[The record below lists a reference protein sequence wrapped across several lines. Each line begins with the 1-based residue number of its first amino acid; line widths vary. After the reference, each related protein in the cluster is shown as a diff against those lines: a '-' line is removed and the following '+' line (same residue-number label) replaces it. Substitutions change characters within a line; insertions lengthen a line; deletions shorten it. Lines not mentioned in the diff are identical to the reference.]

1 MSRRHCDI
9 IGAMNSMNHT
19 LFPTYDAQ
27 ALTVTQAS
35 EWASRKTGRKVTPSN
50 IVYLINY
57 GRIPKVDGD
66 GALMVRVADLERY
79 YRAVAGR
86 REGAYKRRLGDNLN
100 WRLSFEQFKEAE
112 TTKHVHR
119 LHPYKGKFIP
129 QLVEYFLDS
138 HTDEFKDTACFA
150 PGDVVLDP
158 FCGSGTT
165 LIQANELG
173 MSAVGVDVSL
183 FNAMISNL
191 KLSRMD
197 LSQLSTATM
206 VVGNCIAADTEGQK
220 SRQFEKELVDELK
233 AFNTAYFPSPQ
244 FRYRARNGDV
254 DEERYGAD
262 KANEFM
268 PIYYGLLQKHGV
280 SNRIASNDGSFMGA
294 WFLSPVH
301 HEIDSAKRFIDG
313 YSDAELRDALRL
325 TLSRTM
331 RSARATTHSDLATL
345 VKPIT
350 EIYYCGK
357 HAKICKPLFSML
369 GWWRRYSKDVVK
381 RMSQFGKL
389 RTDTTQ
395 VCLTG
400 DSREIDI
407 FASLADVDKSFA
419 EFVRRRKFRGIFSS
433 PPYVGLIDYHE
444 QHAYAYEVFGLPRN
458 DGLEIGPLSAGR
470 SRKAR
475 EDYTEGIAKVLLNC
489 RKYLVDD
496 PDIFLVAND
505 KFNLYPR
512 IAEIAGL
519 AIVKEYRRPVLNR
532 AEGSKGAYAET
543 IFHMRMRENV

>member
-1 MSRRHCDI
+1 M
-9 IGAMNSMNHT
+9 
-19 LFPTYDAQ
+19 P
-27 ALTVTQAS
+27 QAS
-35 EWASRKTGRKVTPSN
+35 EWASRKTGRNVTPSN

-57 GRIPKVDGD
+57 GRIPKVDGS

-79 YRAVAGR
+79 YRAAAGR

-138 HTDEFKDTACFA
+138 HTDEFKDVACFA

-165 LIQANELG
+165 LVQANELG
-173 MSAVGVDVSL
+173 MCAVGVDVSL

-191 KLSRMD
+191 KLSRVD

-206 VVGNCIAADTEGQK
+206 VVGNRIAADTEGQK
-220 SRQFEKELVDELK
+220 SRQFEKELLDELK
-233 AFNTAYFPSPQ
+233 AFNTAHFPSPQ
-244 FRYRARNGDV
+244 FRYRVRNGEV

-268 PIYYGLLQKHGV
+268 PIYYGLLRKHSV
-280 SNRIASNDGSFMGA
+280 SNRIASEDGGFMGA
-294 WFLSPVH
+294 WFLSSVH
-301 HEIDSAKRFIDG
+301 HEIESAKRFIDG
-313 YSDAELRDALRL
+313 YSDGELRDALRL
-325 TLSRTM
+325 TLSRAM
-331 RSARATTHSDLATL
+331 RSARATTHYDLATL
-345 VKPIT
+345 VKPVT
-350 EIYYCGK
+350 ETYYCAK

-381 RMSQFGKL
+381 RMAQFGKL

-407 FASLADVDKSFA
+407 FASLADVDKVDKGFA
-419 EFVRRRKFRGIFSS
+419 EFARQRKFRGIFSS

-458 DGLEIGPLSAGR
+458 DALEIGPLSAGR

-475 EDYTEGIAKVLLNC
+475 EDYTDGIAKVLLNC
-489 RKYLVDD
+489 REYLVDD

-543 IFHMRMRENV
+543 IFHMRRREYV

>member
-1 MSRRHCDI
+1 
-9 IGAMNSMNHT
+9 MNIPNPPLIPDH
-19 LFPTYDAQ
+19 DAQ
-27 ALTVTQAS
+27 VLTMPQAS
-35 EWASRKTGRKVTPSN
+35 EWASRKTGRNVTPSN

-79 YRAVAGR
+79 YRAIAGR

-165 LIQANELG
+165 LVQANELG
-173 MSAVGVDVSL
+173 IHAVGVDVSL

-191 KLSRMD
+191 KLSRVD

-206 VVGNCIAADTEGQK
+206 VVGNRIAADTEGQK
-220 SRQFEKELVDELK
+220 SRQFEKELLDELK
-233 AFNTAYFPSPQ
+233 AFNTAHFPSPQ
-244 FRYRARNGDV
+244 FRHRVRNGEV

-268 PIYYGLLQKHGV
+268 PIYYGLLRKHGV
-280 SNRIASNDGSFMGA
+280 SNRIASEDGGFMGA
-294 WFLSPVH
+294 WFLSPAH
-301 HEIDSAKRFIDG
+301 HEIASAKRFIDG
-313 YSDAELRDALRL
+313 YSDVELRDALRL
-325 TLSRTM
+325 TLSRAM
-331 RSARATTHSDLATL
+331 RSARATTHYDLATL
-345 VKPIT
+345 VKPVT
-350 EIYYCGK
+350 ETYYCGK

-381 RMSQFGKL
+381 RMAQFGKL

-407 FASLADVDKSFA
+407 FASLADVDKVDKGFA
-419 EFVRRRKFRGIFSS
+419 EFARRRKFRGIFSS

-444 QHAYAYEVFGLPRN
+444 QHAYAYEVFGLPRK
-458 DGLEIGPLSAGR
+458 DALEIGPLSAGR

-475 EDYTEGIAKVLLNC
+475 EDYADGIAKVLLNC
-489 RKYLVDD
+489 REYLVDD

-505 KFNLYPR
+505 KFNLVAHAAAHILKAVKQILVNI
-512 IAEIAGL
+512 IAAREEVPKLCPDHQL
-519 AIVKEYRRPVLNR
+519 AL
-532 AEGSKGAYAET
+532 
-543 IFHMRMRENV
+543 IFNL

>member
-1 MSRRHCDI
+1 
-9 IGAMNSMNHT
+9 MNIPNPPLIPDH
-19 LFPTYDAQ
+19 DAQ
-27 ALTVTQAS
+27 VLTMPQAS
-35 EWASRKTGRKVTPSN
+35 EWASRKTGRNVTPSN

-79 YRAVAGR
+79 YRAIAGR

-150 PGDVVLDP
+150 PGDMVLDP

-165 LIQANELG
+165 LVQANELG
-173 MSAVGVDVSL
+173 IHAVGVDVSL

-191 KLSRMD
+191 KLSRVD

-206 VVGNCIAADTEGQK
+206 VVGNRIAADTEGQK
-220 SRQFEKELVDELK
+220 SRQFEKELLDELK
-233 AFNTAYFPSPQ
+233 AFNTAHFPSPR
-244 FRYRARNGDV
+244 FRHRVRNGEV
-254 DEERYGAD
+254 DEERYGSD

-268 PIYYGLLQKHGV
+268 PIYYALLRKHGV
-280 SNRIASNDGSFMGA
+280 NNRIASEDGGFMGA

-301 HEIDSAKRFIDG
+301 HEIKSAKRFIDG

-325 TLSRTM
+325 TLSRAM
-331 RSARATTHSDLATL
+331 RSARATTHYDLATL
-345 VKPIT
+345 VKPVT
-350 EIYYCGK
+350 ETYYCGK
-357 HAKICKPLFSML
+357 HGKICKPLFSML

-381 RMSQFGKL
+381 RMAQFGKL

-407 FASLADVDKSFA
+407 FASLADVDKVDKGFA
-419 EFVRRRKFRGIFSS
+419 EFARRRKFRGIFSS

-458 DGLEIGPLSAGR
+458 DALEIGPLSAGR

-475 EDYTEGIAKVLLNC
+475 EDYADGIAKVLLNC
-489 RKYLVDD
+489 REYLVDD

-543 IFHMRMRENV
+543 IFHMRRREYV